1 MFAKKTNGRIGT
13 AGVKQHGGIDMKPV
27 EKIDDVNF
35 IVEKKQENSSS
46 ALRPLK
52 EKKKKLKFHRE

>member
-1 MFAKKTNGRIGT
+1 MFSKKSNGRIGS
-13 AGVKQHGGIDMKPV
+13 AGVKQHGGTDMNPV
-27 EKIDDVNF
+27 EKKDDVDF

-52 EKKKKLKFHRE
+52 DKKKKLKFHRE